1 VNGPNAAD
9 EEPAAEAVVVDAE
22 AADDA
27 AAAPLEAAAAA
38 ALDAAAAALAAALDA
53 AAAALDGAAATL
65 GAGIGALS
73 TMEGS
78 VSLFCFPPVR
88 YGAAHTPPATAAAR
102 APTPAIQGVSRRVA
116 DRPESTICFGA
127 AASAA
132 A

>member
-38 ALDAAAAALAAALDA
+38 ALDAAAAALDA